1 MRVPA
6 VAATVVFALLLVILA
21 TFAGCRCSGTEAAAD
36 AGPDGTVGPGPG
48 ASGGASG
55 PPVGD
60 GVPAEEPLVDEG
72 DASDPS
78 GDASFRFR
86 DAAPKVERD
95 LDGPPDLACTGAEI
109 AFAVAVVDARCAIS
123 AARAK
128 KLRALL
134 ERDGGIGLR
143 QDAKLSPDGRVT
155 LRLVNKS
162 GISLS
167 LPLSFHG
174 KLPVFSVLAEDA
186 RHTLYELASPE
197 LELRDRGEGSRSHF
211 ARIVLPPEGAA
222 TTTFAVSP
230 TILRVLG
237 RGATD
242 PCRTTDAGACGAA
255 KLEKGHY
262 ILHVGELLTDVEGG
276 PPARVEIDLP

>member
-1 MRVPA
+1 MRLSA
-6 VAATVVFALLLVILA
+6 VAAAVAFAVFLG
-21 TFAGCRCSGTEAAAD
+21 TFPGCRCSGAEPAAD
-36 AGPDGTVGPGPG
+36 TGSDSAAGPAPSTGANLPGPG
-48 ASGGASG
+48 EGS
-55 PPVGD
+55 PPEELLAGEGD
-60 GVPAEEPLVDEG
+60 G
-72 DASDPS
+72 SDVS
-78 GDASFRFR
+78 GDASTRFR
-86 DAAPKVERD
+86 DAAPKVDRD
-95 LDGPPDLACTGAEI
+95 LDGPPDPACTGAEI
-109 AFAVAVVDARCAIS
+109 AFSVAVVDARCAVS

-143 QDAKLSPDGRVT
+143 QDAKLAPDGRVT

-162 GISLS
+162 GTSLS

-197 LELRDRGEGSRSHF
+197 LDLRDRGEGSRSHF
-211 ARIVLPPEGAA
+211 ARIVLPPEGVA

-242 PCRTTDAGACGAA
+242 PCRTIDAGECSAT
-255 KLEKGHY
+255 KLGKGHY

-276 PPARVEIDLP
+276 PPARVEVDLP